1 MEINMARE
9 RKKGKGFLIAFIV
22 MFILVAVGIAVYIG
36 FQAESVTYA
45 GNSHYSDE
53 EMTEKIFGKDKPNV
67 LLYKLFGNK
76 KKTIPFI
83 QKYDVEIQWPKK
95 MYITV
100 YEKPVIGYIR
110 YMGCNMFFD
119 KDGIVVESSTES
131 YDKVPEII
139 GLKFNSIVLGSKLD
153 VGDDDI
159 FRQILDLTQSF
170 DKYDLDVSKVYFDSS
185 DNLILYIEEVKVYLG
200 NSDDYTDKL
209 FELKQMETKFSGLK
223 GTLYM
228 QDYTKDSNAIIF
240 KKDEK

>member
-9 RKKGKGFLIAFIV
+9 RKKGKGFLTAFIV
-22 MFILVAVGIAVYIG
+22 MFILIAVGIAVYIG
-36 FQAESVTYA
+36 FQAESITYA

-100 YEKPVIGYIR
+100 YEKSVIGYIR

-139 GLKFNSIVLGSKLD
+139 ALKFNSIVLGSKLD